1 MRGEDLGLT
10 EYTALR
16 KDGSTFPSLFHSTPI
31 IRQGKPVGLRGFII
45 DITERKRMEDELRKS
60 EEKFSKAFRS
70 SPDWVCISTLDEG
83 RYLDVNDAYCRG
95 TGWSMEEVMG
105 HTSTEIGLWDNT
117 HDRIEAVEILSK
129 EGRLRNKEVTFRHKN
144 GMKIAALWSADM
156 IQLGSENCLISIV
169 TDITERKRAE
179 EKVEESEARYRSV
192 FENAG
197 TATVI
202 MEEDRVISMAN
213 PEFEKLSGYSREE
226 VEGQMTW
233 TEFVVPEDLE
243 RMRQY
248 HRERREK
255 GEKAPTEYEFRFI
268 DREGD
273 IKHIY
278 NKVAVI
284 PGTGKSVA
292 SLTDMTTRK
301 RAEMELVRLNTA
313 IEQAAE
319 TIVITDIEGTI
330 QYVNPAFER
339 ITGYTKEEALGEN
352 PRILKSGKHDKGFY
366 KALWDT
372 ITRGK
377 IWSGRFT
384 NRKKDGT
391 LYEEEA
397 TISPVLD
404 SSGEPINYVAV
415 KRDVTNELRME
426 KQFRQA
432 QKMEAIG
439 TLAGG
444 IAHDF
449 NNILGSVIGYTE
461 LADLDL
467 PDGVKAKYNLKAV
480 LKACDRAKDLVNQIL
495 AFSRQSEEKRR
506 PIQIAPIVKEA
517 LKLLRATL
525 PANIEI
531 RRQVK
536 EDMAIV
542 EADSTKIHQVLMNLC
557 TNAAHAMQ
565 GKSGV
570 LEVSLKN
577 VQLDADV
584 VLRHKGLAP
593 GPYLL
598 LTVSDT
604 GHGMTPDM
612 VERIFDPYF
621 TTKDKGVGTGMGLAV
636 VHGIVRGYGGA
647 IEVQSEI
654 GEGSTFHVYLPV
666 VEREATKEPEIL
678 ESLPAGNENILFID
692 DEPGLVDIGRQMLQR
707 LGYEVVTR
715 TSSIEALELFRTK
728 PDSFDLV
735 ITDMTMPQMTGDK
748 LAGEFIKLRPN
759 IPIILCTGY
768 SAYISE
774 EKAKNMG
781 IRAFAMKPLV
791 LRDLA
796 KTVRKV
802 LDEK

>member
-1 MRGEDLGLT
+1 
-10 EYTALR
+10 
-16 KDGSTFPSLFHSTPI
+16 
-31 IRQGKPVGLRGFII
+31 
-45 DITERKRMEDELRKS
+45 MEDELRKS

-319 TIVITDIEGTI
+319 TIVITDTEGTI

-366 KALWDT
+366 KALWNT

>member
-319 TIVITDIEGTI
+319 TIVITDTEGTI